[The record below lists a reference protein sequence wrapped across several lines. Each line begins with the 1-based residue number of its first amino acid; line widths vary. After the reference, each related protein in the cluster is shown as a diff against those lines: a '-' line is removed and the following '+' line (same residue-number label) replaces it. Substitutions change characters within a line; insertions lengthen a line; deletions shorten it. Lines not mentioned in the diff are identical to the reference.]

1 MNTGVEID
9 SFVKEMENMEK
20 AENEEK
26 EEEAHDTYQQIIQ
39 QAMDRASGLISLSQ
53 AEFIKIAIPIW
64 LQYDD
69 TKTGWLDDLDFHMV
83 VQDTM
88 TLLSQNICLSEA

>member
-26 EEEAHDTYQQIIQ
+26 EEEAHDTYQQII
-39 QAMDRASGLISLSQ
+39 
-53 AEFIKIAIPIW
+53 
-64 LQYDD
+64 
-69 TKTGWLDDLDFHMV
+69 
-83 VQDTM
+83 
-88 TLLSQNICLSEA
+88 

>member
-26 EEEAHDTYQQIIQ
+26 EEEKAAPVERD
-39 QAMDRASGLISLSQ
+39 
-53 AEFIKIAIPIW
+53 
-64 LQYDD
+64 
-69 TKTGWLDDLDFHMV
+69 
-83 VQDTM
+83 
-88 TLLSQNICLSEA
+88 SEGRVIFC